1 MLLLKKAPPRNGFFL
16 SPQSRRPVFTK
27 SDHSSVLGV
36 TQTQAT
42 TGQQSPPQK
51 KVKPPPRAKRKNKEE
66 ERKEGDIPE

>member
-36 TQTQAT
+36 TQTQTT
-42 TGQQSPPQK
+42 TGQQSPPK

>member
-42 TGQQSPPQK
+42 TGQQSPPK